1 VGGGLN
7 VLALAILKK
16 IFMDGSRMVIGVPQ
30 LSYVDS
36 LIVLGMFAVCLLLII
51 AYGYEYVRYKTIKP
65 RTPRRM
71 NKVVFGWMALMGLF
85 IAVKASFFVGAVI
98 GVIAFL
104 GYRWDRYIVDR
115 MP

>member
-1 VGGGLN
+1 MDVG
-7 VLALAILKK
+7 VH
-16 IFMDGSRMVIGVPQ
+16 Q

-36 LIVLGMFAVCLLLII
+36 LIVLGIFAVCLPLFI
-51 AYGYEYVRYKTIKP
+51 AYEYEYVRYKTVKP

-85 IAVKASFFVGAVI
+85 VAVKASIFVGAVI

-115 MP
+115 LP